1 MTSSRSRAP
10 RSATRCRPS
19 VPNRMPVRFFRG
31 SAAHNALAAEA
42 AQGWALRGAGRA
54 GTADG
59 RQRSSAASHS
69 GLQHLADDARYS
81 CPPATFAAQVRAGI
95 ARVISAGATRLL
107 GVEDR
112 GEVDVD
118 VPRRR
123 LEQTRQV
130 TRRPHGNEVTARI
143 TGRSGP
149 AASRR
154 SARPPNARPTT
165 LQPPSR
171 AEGAAPELA
180 ALPCAA
186 PIHQEAALA
195 GPTAAPLWRYQSLA
209 GSRRRH
215 RIG

>member
-1 MTSSRSRAP
+1 MA
-10 RSATRCRPS
+10 
-19 VPNRMPVRFFRG
+19 
-31 SAAHNALAAEA
+31 
-42 AQGWALRGAGRA
+42 
-54 GTADG
+54 
-59 RQRSSAASHS
+59 
-69 GLQHLADDARYS
+69 LQHLADDARHS

-95 ARVISAGATRLL
+95 ARVMSAGATHLFD
-107 GVEDR
+107 VEDR

-118 VPRRR
+118 EPRRR
-123 LEQTRQV
+123 FEQTRQV
-130 TRRPHGNEVTARI
+130 TRRPDGNEVTARI

-186 PIHQEAALA
+186 PIHQEAALPA
-195 GPTAAPLWRYQSLA
+195 QRPHPYGGIKASPARVGVTE
-209 GSRRRH
+209 
-215 RIG
+215 